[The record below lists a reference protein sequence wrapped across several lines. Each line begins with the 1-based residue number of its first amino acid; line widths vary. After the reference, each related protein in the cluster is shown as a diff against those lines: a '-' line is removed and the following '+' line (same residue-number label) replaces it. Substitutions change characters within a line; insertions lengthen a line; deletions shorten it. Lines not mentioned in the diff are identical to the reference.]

1 MEKKKI
7 VRLLGMFVC
16 GTILLSACG
25 DSSSSDNSGNSENES
40 SVKINHDSQFPII
53 EEGEELT
60 LNIMAPGVGMAEWED
75 MPTLQDYQKL
85 TGINLT
91 YTTPPSADFSTKLNL
106 AFASG
111 DLPDIVYG
119 AGTSS
124 LTASME
130 IDYGSQGILVALE
143 EYITPEIMPNL
154 YALTQEDPAILK
166 SITTPDGHIYSLP
179 MISRN
184 STSIWWQGPMWY
196 NGTWL
201 DNLDVEEL
209 PTTTDGLYDLLTRF
223 KNDDPN
229 GNGKADEIPLTDVDM
244 NSTRVWLMAA
254 FGVLTR
260 GIQVNDDVVSYTPT
274 SENYKAYLEFM
285 NKLYDEGLL
294 DAEVYGQSDEQKK
307 AKGQNDQLGL
317 FADYFSFFTTGRTET
332 EAMNDPMFQPLT
344 SEWSTSAVIP
354 GSPRLSRGAFAIT
367 NVNPSPE
374 ASMRWVDYFYS
385 VEGSKY
391 IEQGPEGVFWEY
403 AENANGEQVRIYA
416 EGIDLEKTEDER
428 GKITP
433 AYGLTTPNI
442 VVDTTDEY
450 AILVDPNDEIDNAFG
465 DWVAKETEDKMNDIA
480 VVPFPLLYLTVE
492 ENDKVAATAT
502 DLTTYVEQMEAKFI
516 TGVEPL
522 SNWDKFVST
531 IESMGIEEYV
541 EVYQT
546 AYDRWLAN

>member
-1 MEKKKI
+1 
-7 VRLLGMFVC
+7 MFLC
-16 GTILLSACG
+16 GTVLLSACG
-25 DSSSSDNSGNSENES
+25 DGDANKDNANGENAS
-40 SVKINHDSQFPII
+40 SVKLNQDSQFPII

-75 MPTLQDYQKL
+75 MPTLQDYQEL
-85 TGINLT
+85 TGIDLT

-119 AGTSS
+119 AGTGS

-143 EYITPEIMPNL
+143 DYITPEIMPNL

-201 DNLDVEEL
+201 DNLGVEEL
-209 PTTTDGLYDLLTRF
+209 PTSVDELHELLTQF

-229 GNGKADEIPLTDVDM
+229 GNGQADEIPLTDVDM

-317 FADYFSFFTTGRTET
+317 FADYFSFFTTGRTEA

-344 SEWSTSAVIP
+344 SEFSTSAVIP

-403 AENANGEQVRIYA
+403 AENADGEQVRVYA
-416 EGIDLEKTEDER
+416 EGVDLDNTEDER

-450 AILVDPNDEIDNAFG
+450 AIRVNPDDEIDNAFG
-465 DWVAKETEDKMNDIA
+465 DWVAEETEEKMNDIA
-480 VVPFPLLYLTVE
+480 QVPFPLLYLTVE

-522 SNWDKFVST
+522 SNWDNFVST

-541 EVYQT
+541 AVYQT

>member
-1 MEKKKI
+1 MGLKKK
-7 VRLLGMFVC
+7 LLGMAGVALC
-16 GTILLSACG
+16 STLVLGACG
-25 DSSSSDNSGNSENES
+25 NSSDEGTGEKKE
-40 SVKINHDSQFPII
+40 VAINHDSQFPII
-53 EEGEELT
+53 KEGEELT

-75 MPTLQDYQKL
+75 MPTLQDYQEK
-85 TGINLT
+85 TGIKLT

-119 AGTSS
+119 AGSQA

-130 IDYGSQGILVALE
+130 IDYGSQGILLPLE

-154 YALTQEDPAILK
+154 YALTQEDPSILK

-184 STSIWWQGPMWY
+184 ATSIWWQGPMWY

-201 DNLDVEEL
+201 DNLGVSELPKTTEEL
-209 PTTTDGLYDLLTRF
+209 QELLTRF
-223 KNDDPN
+223 KDEDPN
-229 GNGKADEIPLTDVDM
+229 GNGQADEIPLTDVDM

-254 FGVLTR
+254 FGLRTR
-260 GIQVNDDVVSYTPT
+260 GIQVDDDVVSYTPT
-274 SENYKAYLEFM
+274 SENYKAFLEYM
-285 NKLYDEGLL
+285 NTLYDEGLL
-294 DAEVYGQSDEQKK
+294 DKEVYGQSDEQKK
-307 AKGQNDQLGL
+307 AKGENNQLGL
-317 FADYFSFFTTGRTET
+317 FADYFSFFTTGRSEA

-344 SEWSTSAVIP
+344 SEWAPEAKIP
-354 GSPRLSRGAFAIT
+354 GSPRISGGTFALT

-385 VEGSKY
+385 EEGTKY
-391 IEQGPEGVFWEY
+391 IEQGPEGVLWEY
-403 AENANGEQVRIYA
+403 QENADGEKVRVYVD
-416 EGIDLEKTEDER
+416 GIDTDNTEDER

-442 VVDTTDEY
+442 VIDTTGEYHIRKTADEEP
-450 AILVDPNDEIDNAFG
+450 DTRFS
-465 DWVAKETEDKMNDIA
+465 DWVAQETAEKMEDIA
-480 VVPFPLLYLTVE
+480 EVPFPLLYLTIE

-522 SNWDKFVST
+522 DNWDDYVKT
-531 IESMGIEEYV
+531 IEAMGIDEYV

-546 AYDRWLAN
+546 AYDRWKAN

>member
-1 MEKKKI
+1 MKKRKI
-7 VRLLGMFVC
+7 VSLLGMFLC
-16 GTILLSACG
+16 GTVLLSACG
-25 DSSSSDNSGNSENES
+25 DGDANKDNANGENAS
-40 SVKINHDSQFPII
+40 SVKLNQDSQFPII

-75 MPTLQDYQKL
+75 MPTLQDYQEL
-85 TGINLT
+85 TGIDLT

-119 AGTSS
+119 AGTGS

-143 EYITPEIMPNL
+143 DYITPEIMPNL

-201 DNLDVEEL
+201 DNLGVEEL
-209 PTTTDGLYDLLTRF
+209 PTSVDELHELLTQF

-229 GNGKADEIPLTDVDM
+229 GNGQADEIPLTDVDM

-317 FADYFSFFTTGRTET
+317 FADYFSFFTTGRTEA

-344 SEWSTSAVIP
+344 SEFSTSAVIP

-403 AENANGEQVRIYA
+403 AENADGEQVRVYA
-416 EGIDLEKTEDER
+416 EGVDLDNTEDER

-450 AILVDPNDEIDNAFG
+450 AIRVNPDDEIDNAFG
-465 DWVAKETEDKMNDIA
+465 DWVAEETEEKMNDIA
-480 VVPFPLLYLTVE
+480 QVPFPLLYLTVE

-522 SNWDKFVST
+522 SNWDNFVST

-541 EVYQT
+541 AVYQT